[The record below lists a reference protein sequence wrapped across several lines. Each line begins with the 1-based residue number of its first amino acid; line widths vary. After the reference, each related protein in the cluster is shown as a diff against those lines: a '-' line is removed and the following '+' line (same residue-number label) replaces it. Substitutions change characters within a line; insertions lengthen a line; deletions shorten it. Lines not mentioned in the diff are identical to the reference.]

1 MKSTACLTRMV
12 GGSVEALQNAVTR
25 SGWMSTMSIPASQSP
40 TGSFIKDGNRFGQSW
55 LRQGPRRSMR
65 SMTMYQVTDQ
75 LHDGHVARVSG
86 SEIAATVSSWLAD
99 LGAHSPLVDELAR
112 AVRNRDWPAAYVI
125 GETLSVHVAVAI

>member
-1 MKSTACLTRMV
+1 MQSRA
-12 GGSVEALQNAVTR
+12 SVLA
-25 SGWMSTMSIPASQSP
+25 PQSP

-65 SMTMYQVTDQ
+65 PTTVYQITDR

-86 SEIAATVSSWLAD
+86 SEIAPTVSTWLAD

-112 AVRNRDWPAAYVI
+112 AVRNRDWPAAYAI
-125 GETLSVHVAVAI
+125 GETLSVDVAVAI